1 MIRRF
6 LMWLTGAD
14 KVLKIAKQVNWQP
27 PTERPK
33 TLERRESQRGS
44 VSLRRAA

>member
-33 TLERRESQRGS
+33 TLDRRERGS
-44 VSLRRAA
+44 LSIRRTA